1 MQYFGPKMDLI
12 KSQNICINL
21 NGLVRLGVSINFF
34 GRHYGTLK
42 YFFINFRHAKADQKN
57 FCCFLLNKKILPL
70 VLKKQRKILSVLAQK
85 WTLLKIKIYV

>member
-21 NGLVRLGVSINFF
+21 NDLVRLGVSINFF
-34 GRHYGTLK
+34 GRHQGTLK
-42 YFFINFRHAKADQKN
+42 YFFINFRHAKADQKF

-70 VLKKQRKILSVLAQK
+70 LLKKQRKIYSIFSK
-85 WTLLKIKIYV
+85 F